1 MTWWWLLLLPLVIV
15 LVIALAI
22 IGCDLINHD
31 YILGGIACFIADIV
45 AVGTISVPKTVA
57 SSTGTGN

>member
-31 YILGGIACFIADIV
+31 YILGGIV